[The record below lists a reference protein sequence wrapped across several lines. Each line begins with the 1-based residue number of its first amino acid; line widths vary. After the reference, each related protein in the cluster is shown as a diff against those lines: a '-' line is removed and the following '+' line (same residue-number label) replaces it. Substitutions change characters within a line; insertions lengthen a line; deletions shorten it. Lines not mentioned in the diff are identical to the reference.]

1 MAFGLRVS
9 LRLPCATSLF
19 TAPTILLARRS
30 VATSAAG
37 LIVAAALLPVTPG
50 LRLCLRLRL
59 GPLPLRLRLSTL
71 LPTASPLLP
80 TASTLRF
87 AAFSA
92 LLFATTRAVRLFAAA
107 APLFRAFGPLMGM
120 ISPAPLRAGFRM
132 GAGDRDVGQGKRT
145 PDGDRAALSAL
156 VS

>member
-1 MAFGLRVS
+1 MALGLLVS

-19 TAPTILLARRS
+19 TAPTTLLARRS
-30 VATSAAG
+30 VATPAAG
-37 LIVAAALLPVTPG
+37 LIVAAALLPVIPG
-50 LRLCLRLRL
+50 FRLCLRLRL
-59 GPLPLRLRLSTL
+59 GPLPLCLRLST
-71 LPTASPLLP
+71 LLP

-92 LLFATTRAVRLFAAA
+92 LLFATTRAVGLFAAA

-120 ISPAPLRAGFRM
+120 ISPTPLCAGFRV

-145 PDGDRAALSAL
+145 PDGDRAALSAS